1 MIRVSVMYPNDEGS
15 KFDMDYYVNKHMPLV
30 GERCGAALRGM
41 SVDQGIGGAAPGQPA
56 TYSAVGCLL
65 FDSVEDFQNAFA
77 PHAGEIM
84 GDIPNYTDTT
94 PVIQISEVK
103 L

>member
-1 MIRVSVMYPNDEGS
+1 MIRISVMYPNSDGGT
-15 KFDMDYYVNKHMPLV
+15 FDMDYYVNKHMPMV
-30 GERCGAALRGM
+30 GERCGDLLKGM
-41 SVDQGIGGAAPGQPA
+41 SVDGGLAGGAPGEPA

-65 FDSVEDFQNAFA
+65 FESVDDFQSAFV
-77 PHAGEIM
+77 PHAAEIM
-84 GDIPNYTDTT
+84 GDIPNYTNTT

>member
-1 MIRVSVMYPNDEGS
+1 MIRVSVMYPNDKGS
-15 KFDMDYYVNKHMPLV
+15 KFDMDYYVNKHMPMV
-30 GERCGAALRGM
+30 GERCGDVLKGM
-41 SVDQGIGGAAPGQPA
+41 TVDQGMAGGAPGQPP

-65 FDSVEDFQNAFA
+65 FESVEDFQKAFT
-77 PHAGEIM
+77 PHTEEIM

-94 PVIQISEVK
+94 PIIQISEVK